1 MRWFNRARN
10 RKWLYGVTVAV
21 LAVLAGYGVVSDDQV
36 PLWLALA
43 GAVLGIASPAM
54 ALGHMSPDPGEEP
67 DDLSTVPP
75 EV

>member
-1 MRWFNRARN
+1 MNWFNRARN

-21 LAVLAGYGVVSDDQV
+21 LVILAGYGVISDDQV

-54 ALGHMSPDPGEEP
+54 ALGHMSPDPGVEP

-75 EV
+75 EA

>member
-1 MRWFNRARN
+1 MHWFNKARN

-21 LAVLAGYGVVSDDQV
+21 LAVLAGYGVISDDQV
-36 PLWLALA
+36 PLWLALV

-75 EV
+75 EA

>member
-1 MRWFNRARN
+1 MRWFNRARI

-21 LAVLAGYGVVSDDQV
+21 IAVLARYGVVSDDQV
-36 PLWLALA
+36 PLWMALA

>member
-1 MRWFNRARN
+1 MHWFSKARN

-21 LAVLAGYGVVSDDQV
+21 LGLLAVYGVVSEDQV

-54 ALGHMSPDPGEEP
+54 AMGHMSPDPGQEP

-75 EV
+75 EA